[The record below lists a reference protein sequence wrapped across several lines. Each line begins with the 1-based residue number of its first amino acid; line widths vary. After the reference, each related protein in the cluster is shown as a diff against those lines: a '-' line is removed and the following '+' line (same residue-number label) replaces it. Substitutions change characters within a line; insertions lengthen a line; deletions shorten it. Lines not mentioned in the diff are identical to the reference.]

1 MTTVPARDKET
12 GDTHIIWREGKAVTA
27 APGHRGQSWG
37 LRADGGRGHPALGG
51 LMTWKTGP
59 EPRVPAGI
67 LATHLDRSLQ
77 LSYKLVMDA
86 LGHLR
91 LQLVEALVIVSEPLE
106 AGGRREGIG
115 WIQSHQLAPGQRCP
129 SSQGLRPCLL
139 HDSG

>member
-1 MTTVPARDKET
+1 
-12 GDTHIIWREGKAVTA
+12 
-27 APGHRGQSWG
+27 
-37 LRADGGRGHPALGG
+37 
-51 LMTWKTGP
+51 MTWKTGP

-106 AGGRREGIG
+106 AGGRRNDRQMGALQDKG
-115 WIQSHQLAPGQRCP
+115 PWLGSQPSKAWDPYRGAPSCP
-129 SSQGLRPCLL
+129 S
-139 HDSG
+139 